1 MYSQLFLRRTPWGP
15 AVCVRLIERCP
26 SYRESNKGSKER
38 EGPSLSVCFTEVR
51 ESRLYM
57 YKVFS

>member
-1 MYSQLFLRRTPWGP
+1 MYSQLFLRRTQGDLQY
-15 AVCVRLIERCP
+15 VSILERCP
-26 SYRESNKGSKER
+26 SYRESNKESKER